1 MNTSIKK
8 TMLAIAFAVL
18 SAFFPMQSFASIF
31 VRGAVWQTNHTDSEL
46 NSSFGPDL
54 AVGGVFGTALHHEVS
69 LEVSK
74 YKWEWSR
81 PSQTAGIG
89 WTGSGDAKSL
99 LASYRYYFGKPE
111 SLVRFYLGGSVG
123 QTKIDGDLLFNG
135 SGVQW
140 IGKADK
146 IQPVFGGTV
155 GISCRLGSRA
165 SCELGYR
172 YSEIR
177 GFDATV
183 SLFGTGPLTR
193 QIDFPKTS
201 AHILTAGL
209 SVSF

>member
-1 MNTSIKK
+1 MNASIKK
-8 TMLAIAFAVL
+8 TMRAIAVAVL
-18 SAFFPMQSFASIF
+18 SGFCSTQSLASIF
-31 VRGAVWQTNHTDSEL
+31 IRGAVWQTNHTDSEL

-54 AVGGVFGTALHHEVS
+54 AVGGIFGTAQHHEVS
-69 LEVSK
+69 VEVSK
-74 YKWEWSR
+74 YNWEWTR

-99 LASYRYYFGKPE
+99 LASYRYYFGKPD
-111 SLVRFYLGGSVG
+111 SLIRCYLGASVG

-135 SGVQW
+135 SGVRW
-140 IGKADK
+140 MGKADK
-146 IQPVFGGTV
+146 TQPVFGGTV
-155 GISCRLGSRA
+155 GISCNVGSHA

-183 SLFGTGPLTR
+183 SLFGTDLPSR

-209 SVSF
+209 RVSF